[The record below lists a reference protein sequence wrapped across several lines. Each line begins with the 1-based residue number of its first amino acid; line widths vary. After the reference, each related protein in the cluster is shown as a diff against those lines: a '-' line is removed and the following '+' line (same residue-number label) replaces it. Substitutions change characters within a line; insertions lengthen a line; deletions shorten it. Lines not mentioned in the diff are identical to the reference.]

1 MGIKKQLLNGDNA
14 IGVWGTGYIG
24 YSTMASFAYNGVR
37 CIGVDVLPGKVEAI
51 NRGIVPV
58 ENLDKWLSFD
68 VKPLVESG
76 LIKATTDW
84 KELIRPD
91 VAVHMIAIPTEKDGA
106 PYDAILEDVIRKI
119 ADGIKNIVRES
130 PPLVIIESTLT
141 PGRSDRIIIPIFRK
155 AGLSVGKDILLGVAP
170 RRDWFISADKNLKNL
185 PRIIG
190 GTTPETTEMMK
201 DVLSIVCDTLL
212 PAPDHKHAEMIKS
225 IENAFRH
232 ADITLANQLSLAY
245 PNIDMKTV
253 LKLVGTKWNIGTYH
267 PSFGTGGYCIPLSS
281 QYVLL
286 GAEKPDELTILK
298 SAIETDSQQPIRV
311 AESIISRGFR
321 NIGILGLAYKGDL
334 KVDIL
339 SPAVKI
345 AKHLKEK
352 GANVKVND
360 PYYSREEIQKITGC
374 ENFDFPDGLH
384 EFDCVL
390 IVADHSLYRFTQNNV
405 ILSNMKN
412 CRLVLDNTGIW
423 GKVPFKESGIEYR
436 VAGDKRWLI

>member
-1 MGIKKQLLNGDNA
+1 MTSLREQLLHGEKW

-37 CIGVDVLPGKVEAI
+37 CLGTDVAQEKVDMI
-51 NRGIVPV
+51 NKGLVPV

-68 VKPLVESG
+68 VKPLAASG
-76 LIKATTDW
+76 TLRATSDW
-84 KELIRPD
+84 RELIRPE

-119 ADGIKNIVRES
+119 THLKDISAEA

-141 PGRSDRIIIPIFRK
+141 PGRTDRTVIPILEE
-155 AGLSVGKDILLGVAP
+155 AGLEAGKDILLGVAP

-190 GTTPETTEMMK
+190 GTNKESTDRMREA
-201 DVLSIVCDTLL
+201 LSIVCDTLL
-212 PAPDHKHAEMIKS
+212 PAPDHRHAEMIKS

-245 PNIDMKTV
+245 PHIDMETV
-253 LKLVGTKWNIGTYH
+253 LKLVGTKWNIGTYW

-286 GAEKPDELTILK
+286 GAEKPEELTILR
-298 SAIETDSQQPIRV
+298 SAIETDKRQPSLV
-311 AESIISRGFR
+311 ADSVLGKGFR
-321 NIGILGLAYKGDL
+321 RIGILGLAYKGDL

-339 SPAVKI
+339 SPAVAI
-345 AKHLKEK
+345 AKRLREK
-352 GANVKVND
+352 GATVKIND
-360 PYYSREEIQKITGC
+360 PYYTGEEILRITGC
-374 ENFDFPDGLH
+374 ESFQFPGGLE

-390 IVADHSLYRFTQNNV
+390 LVADHSIYRSAQKGAL
-405 ILSNMKN
+405 LSSMRN

-423 GKVPFKESGIEYR
+423 KGVDFSRNGTQYH
-436 VAGDKRWLI
+436 VAGDRGWLA